1 MRAGTATRYVFA
13 ASRYF
18 LALLFLATGTGK
30 LLDNRG
36 FARVL
41 ASYQFGLSETLLL
54 PLALVISLT
63 ELAIGINILLGR
75 GLSQNILATL
85 CFHLAYAS
93 LAVTTLL
100 RGISLANCGC
110 LGVFLARPLR
120 WMTVAEDLM
129 LAAIS
134 LVCWLLLRRAAR

>member
-1 MRAGTATRYVFA
+1 MVTRYVLA

-18 LALLFLATGTGK
+18 LGLLFLATGLGK

-36 FARVL
+36 FAQVL
-41 ASYQFGLSETLLL
+41 ASYRFELPDTLLL
-54 PLALVISLT
+54 PLALAISLT
-63 ELAIGINILLGR
+63 EFGIGRNILLGR
-75 GLSQNILATL
+75 SLSQNILATVY
-85 CFHLAYAS
+85 FHLAYAI

-100 RGISLANCGC
+100 RGLSLTNCGC
-110 LGVFLARPLR
+110 FGVFLARPLR
-120 WMTVAEDLM
+120 WTTVAEDLV